1 METATQSGEQAV
13 VPADEGNQ
21 PETAAAGNASPF
33 IYALGRITPRFSTLA
48 VEKEF
53 AQAAGRAETASL
65 TDQQVAQT
73 VLRSNRYLARQL
85 CWVFAIEGLDTYIL
99 TPRDPADLDLLLGT
113 MRPVPRATDVD
124 VVIGLRGP
132 VAPPQACSGLAVPV
146 VIFDQVYSFDV
157 DALISELPRPES
169 VPADQFGP
177 IAEELYGRIVQMADN
192 SGATDAHRALNY
204 LAVRYE
210 TIYSHAADMYSRN
223 FSLTM
228 VDVRPSLLSGVRS
241 LVDVVFTFTHR
252 QTTVAEQYFT
262 RVDITEEFPFLVTR
276 LSPYYEH

>member
-1 METATQSGEQAV
+1 METATQSGEPAV

-99 TPRDPADLDLLLGT
+99 APRDPADLDLLLGT
-113 MRPVPRATDVD
+113 MRPLPRATDVD